1 MTTQAQ
7 LLGLGEF
14 TRWEFTLEHPN
25 DHILELCHQGEFITR
40 FRDLQGI
47 EQRLQAECARHL
59 VTKHGWDGCLWSRKE
74 LNGNSR

>member
-59 VTKHGWDGCLWSRKE
+59 WSQNMVGMAACGPER
-74 LNGNSR
+74 S